1 MPRETRYENTAD
13 RLPESAQQMRSWVP
27 RHSPDENKLQSK
39 RHRLSDHNDN
49 RSHFISEG
57 RVDRK
62 QRMSSIRSSD
72 TVKSNTT
79 DDLKTADDVTVV
91 KDHRHHHAQPL
102 GNPSRVKSAQ
112 RLNRSASSQTSS
124 TVAAQTIS
132 ETPSSSTVEPGLVKR
147 TKLLKSLLVVAGVVA
162 GAIALVLAAKWL
174 RNVEPVQDFLTT
186 YSGHSD
192 LTDTVQLG
200 IPSWVGWQHAF
211 NVFLLV
217 LIVRSGLLI
226 RWERKPAGY
235 WKPSAN
241 SFFSPTTST
250 PKKVSL
256 SQFVHQALDVLWM
269 ANGLVFIVLLFMTG
283 HWKRIVPLDWDIF
296 PNMASAALQYLSL
309 DWPTENGW
317 VHYNALQLM
326 AYFVTVFIAAPLA
339 VLSGIRISTWW
350 PDKKQRLNKIYPI
363 KVARAIHF
371 PVMLY
376 FAAFTVIH
384 LFLV

>member
-1 MPRETRYENTAD
+1 
-13 RLPESAQQMRSWVP
+13 
-27 RHSPDENKLQSK
+27 
-39 RHRLSDHNDN
+39 
-49 RSHFISEG
+49 
-57 RVDRK
+57 
-62 QRMSSIRSSD
+62 
-72 TVKSNTT
+72 
-79 DDLKTADDVTVV
+79 
-91 KDHRHHHAQPL
+91 
-102 GNPSRVKSAQ
+102 
-112 RLNRSASSQTSS
+112 
-124 TVAAQTIS
+124 
-132 ETPSSSTVEPGLVKR
+132 
-147 TKLLKSLLVVAGVVA
+147 
-162 GAIALVLAAKWL
+162 
-174 RNVEPVQDFLTT
+174 
-186 YSGHSD
+186 SGHSD
-192 LTDTVQLG
+192 LPDTVQLG

-384 LFLV
+384 LFLVFFTGALRNLNAMYTSRNADDGWGLLIFVISLVIIVVGWFLIKPIFVRPLAARSGTVTK